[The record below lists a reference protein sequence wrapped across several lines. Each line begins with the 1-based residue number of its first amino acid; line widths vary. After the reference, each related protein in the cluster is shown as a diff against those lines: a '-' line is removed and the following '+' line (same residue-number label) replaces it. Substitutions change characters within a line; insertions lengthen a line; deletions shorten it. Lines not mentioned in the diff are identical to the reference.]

1 MLTKEC
7 RTIRSCRLLDA
18 CCLWGSWKLF
28 HSWNHFHEISFSLP
42 LWHLDSVLA
51 LQLVFGHVFCC
62 DFKASFLSLSL
73 TPSVSRK
80 ISFATWH
87 KTLARRDKMNS
98 DKLPNSSWAQ
108 SVSAS
113 RWVNSNTMRL
123 RLIFYNFAH
132 DFQFLSAAQTNSG
145 PKWKFS
151 LWRLRHF
158 SLSFSIFFVCPATA
172 HSQRLADMHL
182 NFNSG
187 QGFFFV

>member
-1 MLTKEC
+1 MK
-7 RTIRSCRLLDA
+7 
-18 CCLWGSWKLF
+18 
-28 HSWNHFHEISFSLP
+28 
-42 LWHLDSVLA
+42 
-51 LQLVFGHVFCC
+51 LVFLCHFGIWIRFWHCNWYLGMSFDY

-145 PKWKFS
+145 PEDGSKWKFS
-151 LWRLRHF
+151 LKTASLFPQFLYFLCVSSNSTQPAASRHAF
-158 SLSFSIFFVCPATA
+158 EF
-172 HSQRLADMHL
+172 
-182 NFNSG
+182 
-187 QGFFFV
+187 